1 MNTKESTLNRLC
13 RLMSNDDQPLK
24 ADPSEFQDDPDLDNP
39 AELERMNLI
48 MDLIDQFKNERTNE
62 K

>member
-1 MNTKESTLNRLC
+1 MNTKKTTLDRLC

-48 MDLIDQFKNERTNE
+48 MDFIEDLKTR

>member
-1 MNTKESTLNRLC
+1 MKTKESTLNRLC

-48 MDLIDQFKNERTNE
+48 MDFIEDLKT
-62 K
+62 KK

>member
-1 MNTKESTLNRLC
+1 MDTKKTTLDRLC

-48 MDLIDQFKNERTNE
+48 MDFIEDLKTR

>member
-1 MNTKESTLNRLC
+1 MDTKKTTLDRLC

-48 MDLIDQFKNERTNE
+48 MDFIEDLKT
-62 K
+62 KK

>member
-1 MNTKESTLNRLC
+1 MNTKKTTLDRLC

-24 ADPSEFQDDPDLDNP
+24 ADPSEFQDDPDQDNP

-48 MDLIDQFKNERTNE
+48 MDFIEDLKTR

>member
-1 MNTKESTLNRLC
+1 METKKTTLDRLC

-48 MDLIDQFKNERTNE
+48 MDFIEDLKTR

>member
-1 MNTKESTLNRLC
+1 MDTKKTTLNRLC

-48 MDLIDQFKNERTNE
+48 MDFIEDLKTR

>member
-1 MNTKESTLNRLC
+1 MKTKESTLNRLC
-13 RLMSNDDQPLK
+13 RLMRNDDLPFK

-48 MDLIDQFKNERTNE
+48 MDFIEDLKTR

>member
-1 MNTKESTLNRLC
+1 MKTKESTLNRLC

-48 MDLIDQFKNERTNE
+48 MDFIEDLKTR